1 MSAAAVAVECALRR
15 TRTRKG
21 RMLALVAAIAVG
33 IAGLLLVS
41 VARTIAGDRALQHG
55 VDGLDPEERAF
66 TVSAAP
72 DVTPTAEQLA
82 ALNATIAGKLSHRGL
97 TSSIRTIEYRALAGG
112 DGRIVRFAGI
122 DDLDHVTHLASGSY
136 PTRCDATR
144 CEVVAVVTD
153 TTAPP
158 VPQLPADN
166 ALGLTITG
174 TVVAT
179 SPLLLEGQLRPDPG
193 ELKLI
198 TNSVA
203 SASAL
208 PALELFRRTYA
219 WQVPIDSEALRS
231 VDIGPILDGV
241 RALSNDPGLTGLTV
255 SGPEDQLR
263 GVVSR
268 TRITAN
274 RLAVPVGA
282 LLVLFFGVAALAG
295 LGGRADH
302 QRAVQVLRRRGAGG
316 RAIALFRALEA
327 GVPLV
332 LGTVLGAGIAVG
344 AGVWL
349 GHHAGLGGWSI
360 VGRSLSTSA
369 WAHALEVAAGAL
381 LLIVAV
387 LGVRDIH
394 VAVRRRLLAS
404 DVAGLA
410 ALAVLLVLI
419 ERGSI
424 STGSLST
431 QVDPT
436 LVAVPVLAAI
446 AVAAV
451 VIRVVPAALRVTS
464 NASPR
469 RWPLTKLTLAEAT
482 AQPLRSIATASL
494 IAVTV
499 MFSLLTFGYAS
510 TLRLGSRDQ
519 AAFAVPY
526 DFRLQLGAD
535 LVRPQQLAPAGGW
548 SALAPGT
555 TATDVLRRGV
565 ALRTSPSNVQTV
577 ELIGLDPTTLG
588 SLHGWRDS
596 FGPNPRRLAKDIDVA
611 RPAGLGTTLPA
622 DATTISFVGTGL
634 AGLHTSAVIQ
644 RVDGTWHELTLD
656 QEDSAGVSTALSP
669 GDAGGQII
677 GLRLAQ
683 PADVSARVEHHVGEG
698 NTDAEARPVDVLLQR
713 VQTTNQA
720 GESTT
725 VSLGLDKLHAAN
737 AVLTVEDG
745 TALHIVG
752 SLIGVAILVAPSG
765 PGQDVPLQAVVDPDT
780 ARAARNGVAV
790 LETSNGTIQV
800 HPIAVVDRFPGAGS
814 RFAIIDV
821 EALQPALDLIQPGA
835 GTSTELWLAANSPA
849 NEKVLA
855 GRLDRPDFA
864 SVAVDR
870 RSARQTALATEPL
883 AVVTLLI
890 LSASALVAVVL
901 GAFAVLFGAA
911 ADARDERPLLRMLAL
926 ERIDGKRLM
935 AMVAGKSLA
944 VILAAIPLGLL
955 AGRWLLQ
962 IATRLVAV
970 SATSGHPNPDL
981 RLSVPWALVAVLCV
995 ALVAVLVVSATAGAT
1010 SARRVPNEDLMRGT
1024 A

>member
-1 MSAAAVAVECALRR
+1 MSAAGVAIECAFRR

-21 RMLALVAAIAVG
+21 RALAIVAAIAVG

-55 VDGLDPEERAF
+55 VDALDPQARAF
-66 TVSAAP
+66 SVSTAP
-72 DVTPTAEQLA
+72 DVTPTADELA
-82 ALNATIAGKLSHRGL
+82 ALNATIDSKLGHRGL
-97 TSSIRTIEYRALAGG
+97 GPTIRTVEYRALAGG

-122 DDLDHVTHLASGSY
+122 DDLDRVTQLVSGAY
-136 PTRCDATR
+136 PTRCDGTR
-144 CEVVAVVTD
+144 CEVVAVVAD
-153 TTAPP
+153 ASAPP
-158 VPQLPADN
+158 VAQLPAGN

-179 SPLLLEGQLRPDPG
+179 SPLVLEGQLRPEAG
-193 ELKLI
+193 EQKLI

-203 SASAL
+203 GASAL
-208 PALELFRRTYA
+208 PALALFRRTYA
-219 WQVPIDSEALRS
+219 WQTPLESAVLRS
-231 VDIGPILDGV
+231 VDIGPLLDGV
-241 RALSNDPGLTGLTV
+241 RALSNDPALTGLTV

-263 GVVSR
+263 SVVSR
-268 TRITAN
+268 TRITSN

-316 RAIALFRALEA
+316 R
-327 GVPLV
+327 
-332 LGTVLGAGIAVG
+332 T
-344 AGVWL
+344 
-349 GHHAGLGGWSI
+349 I
-360 VGRSLSTSA
+360 VRRSLDASA
-369 WAHALEVAAGAL
+369 WTHALEVAGGAL
-381 LLIVAV
+381 VLIIAV
-387 LGVRDIH
+387 LGVRE
-394 VAVRRRLLAS
+394 VRQAARRRVLAT
-404 DVAGLA
+404 DVAGVA

-431 QVDPT
+431 GVDPT

-451 VIRVVPAALRVTS
+451 VIRVVPAALRLTS

-526 DFRLQLGAD
+526 DFRLQLGSD
-535 LVRPQQLAPAGGW
+535 LVRPQQLQPTGGW
-548 SALAPGT
+548 SVLAPGT
-555 TATDVLRRGV
+555 TSTDVLRRGV
-565 ALRTSPSNVQTV
+565 ALRTSPANVQTV
-577 ELIGLDPTTLG
+577 EMIGLDPSTFG

-596 FGPNPRRLAKDIDVA
+596 FGPNPRRLAADIDA
-611 RPAGLGTTLPA
+611 PRPADLGAAVPH
-622 DATTISFVGTGL
+622 DATSISFVGTGME
-634 AGLHTSAVIQ
+634 GLHTSAIIQ
-644 RVDGTWHELTLD
+644 RLDGTWHELTLD
-656 QEDSAGVSTALSP
+656 QENADGVSTKLSP
-669 GDAGGQII
+669 GDAGGEIV

-698 NTDAEARPVDVLLQR
+698 NTDAEARPVDVLLQAVR
-713 VQTTNQA
+713 TTTQSGA
-720 GESTT
+720 TADIP
-725 VSLGLDKLHAAN
+725 LALDKLRSAN
-737 AVLTVEDG
+737 AALTVEG
-745 TALHIVG
+745 GKALHIVG
-752 SLIGVAILVAPSG
+752 SLIGVAILVAPDG
-765 PGQDVPLQAVVDPDT
+765 PGQTTPLQAVVDPST
-780 ARAARNGVAV
+780 AAAARNGVLV
-790 LETSNGTIQV
+790 FETSNGTVQV
-800 HPIAVVDRFPGAGS
+800 HPAAIVDRFPGAGQ
-814 RFAIIDV
+814 RFVIADID
-821 EALQPALDLIQPGA
+821 ALQPALDLLQPGA
-835 GTSTELWLAANSPA
+835 GTATELWLAANSHA
-849 NEKVLA
+849 NEQILA
-855 GRLDRPDFA
+855 GRLAGDTYA
-864 SVAVDR
+864 SINVDR

-883 AVVTLLI
+883 AVATLAI

-911 ADARDERPLLRMLAL
+911 ADANDDRPLLRMLAL
-926 ERIDGKRLM
+926 ERIGGRRL
-935 AMVAGKSLA
+935 ATMVAGKSLA

-970 SATSGHPNPDL
+970 SAASGRPDPAL
-981 RLSVPWALVAVLCV
+981 RLSVPWALVGLLCI
-995 ALVAVLVVSATAGAT
+995 ALVVVLVASAAAGAA
-1010 SARRVPNEDLMRGT
+1010 SARRVPHEDLMRGT